1 MVMTEVVYK
10 NVLVAEDSSVIQN
23 LLKKILLFENCK
35 ITSAKD
41 GQSVLDKFDKGEF
54 DLVIMDFNLPVL
66 SGIEAIKKIRAIK
79 NKKGKVPIIGISG
92 NAKNLPVSTFF
103 EAGVNEYMQKPL
115 DYDKLIELVKK
126 YTGDSE

>member
-1 MVMTEVVYK
+1 MTTVDYK

-41 GQSVLDKFDKGEF
+41 GQSVLDKYEKGDF
-54 DLVIMDFNLPVL
+54 DLIIMDFNLPVL
-66 SGIEAIKKIRAIK
+66 SGLEATKRIRSLK

-92 NAKNLPVSTFF
+92 NAKNLPESTFF
-103 EAGVNEYMQKPL
+103 DAGIDEYMQKPL
-115 DYDKLIELVKK
+115 DYDKLIEMVKK
-126 YTGDSE
+126 YTASAE

>member
-1 MVMTEVVYK
+1 MTEVAYK

-41 GQSVLDKFDKGEF
+41 GQSVLDKYEKGDY
-54 DLVIMDFNLPVL
+54 DLIIMDFNLPVMNGL
-66 SGIEAIKKIRAIK
+66 EAIKKIRALK

-92 NAKNLPVSTFF
+92 NAKNLPESTFF
-103 EAGVNEYMQKPL
+103 EAGVDEYMQKPL
-115 DYDKLIELVKK
+115 DYDKIIELVKK
-126 YTGDSE
+126 HTASA

>member
-1 MVMTEVVYK
+1 MTEVAYK

-41 GQSVLDKFDKGEF
+41 GQSVLDKYEKGDY
-54 DLVIMDFNLPVL
+54 DLIIMDFNLPVMNGL
-66 SGIEAIKKIRAIK
+66 EAIKKIRAIK

-92 NAKNLPVSTFF
+92 NAKNLPESTFF
-103 EAGVNEYMQKPL
+103 EAGVDEYMQKPL
-115 DYDKLIELVKK
+115 DYDKIIELVKK
-126 YTGDSE
+126 HTASA

>member
-1 MVMTEVVYK
+1 MTEVDYK

-41 GQSVLDKFDKGEF
+41 GQSVLDKYESGDY
-54 DLVIMDFNLPVL
+54 DLIIMDFNLPVMNGL
-66 SGIEAIKKIRAIK
+66 EATKKIRAIK

-92 NAKNLPVSTFF
+92 NAKNLPESTFF
-103 EAGVNEYMQKPL
+103 EAGINEYMQKPL

-126 YTGDSE
+126 YTADPE

>member
-1 MVMTEVVYK
+1 MTEVDYK

-41 GQSVLDKFDKGEF
+41 GQSVLDKYEKGDY
-54 DLVIMDFNLPVL
+54 DLIIMDFNLPVM
-66 SGIEAIKKIRAIK
+66 SGLEATKKIRAIK

-92 NAKNLPVSTFF
+92 NAKNLPESTFF
-103 EAGVNEYMQKPL
+103 EAGIDEYMQKPL

-126 YTGDSE
+126 YTGSAE